1 MADFGHFQNG
11 LNVAMRFGT
20 FMMLTAALAFGVLPD
35 PAWAAVGSNSF
46 CNSYVIPSAGTG
58 GTISAPLTTSST
70 PPNSTTTCTAT
81 TTGTTTTTSTS
92 LTTVGGKLETNEQL
106 VPVTGAAVNSSG
118 TAPLVQGQTVWFQWT
133 PLQSNTATI
142 TVTSNNTGS
151 YQFQPIMRIYQIPAG
166 STGVTIGTVTQASV
180 YSVAPN
186 DKSYSLP
193 PNLSTPGTTNY
204 AMSGIFQSVALLVA
218 NAGTTY
224 LIQVDGVATN
234 DFPNVGQGNFTIN
247 LAPNQSVPPAPYFQP
262 QSGWWYST
270 SYPGIGF
277 AIEARLTNA
286 LLSPGA
292 FLMGAISYDSNGLP
306 VWSIAQGQLAYD
318 PGSSVTG
325 TLPSYYSLQVNGQ
338 PVSLNQYAGCGT
350 LGATTAPSPIKSYG
364 TSIPLT
370 LRFNSA
376 TTGQLEWA
384 NSSQPLKIQ
393 RYSIPGSVPSAALPS
408 TSTTTTTTTTALPP
422 STGWYWNLAN
432 ETSYFIEQQSGALFM
447 SAFMCRS
454 AGLGSTPIWY
464 VTTNTIATS
473 TSYLGRLFEYF
484 GGTPTSNLIAGGT
497 SVPVISTTDRGQ
509 VSMTLIAPT
518 ATTTTQ
524 TAPGSAGT
532 INIGGV
538 AIPIARSV
546 F

>member
-1 MADFGHFQNG
+1 MANFGHIQIDG
-11 LNVAMRFGT
+11 LKVALRLWAFI
-20 FMMLTAALAFGVLPD
+20 MLTAALAFGVLAD
-35 PAWAAVGSNSF
+35 PAWAAVGSNGF

-58 GTISAPLTTSST
+58 GTVSAPLTTSSA
-70 PPNSTTTCTAT
+70 PPNGTTTCAGT
-81 TTGTTTTTSTS
+81 TTGGSTTSTS
-92 LTTVGGKLETNEQL
+92 LTTVGGKLEANEQL
-106 VPVTGAAVNSSG
+106 VQVTGAAVNSSG

-142 TVTSNNTGS
+142 TVTSNNSGS
-151 YQFQPIMRIYQIPAG
+151 YQFQPIMRIYQIPTG

-193 PNLSTPGTTNY
+193 PNLTTPGTTNY

-338 PVSLNQYAGCGT
+338 PVNLNQYAGCGT
-350 LGATTAPSPIKSYG
+350 LGATAAQSPIRSYG
-364 TSIPLT
+364 TPVPLT

-408 TSTTTTTTTTALPP
+408 TSTTATTTTTLAPA
-422 STGWYWNLAN
+422 TGWYWNLAN

-454 AGLGSTPIWY
+454 SGLGSTPIWY

-484 GGTPTSNLIAGGT
+484 GGTPTANLIAGSS
-497 SVPVISTTDRGQ
+497 SVPVVSTTDRGQ

-532 INIGGV
+532 INLGGV